1 MAGKL
6 DSMVRE
12 VDAFLMG
19 ESKVHETLTRIA
31 KHLEE
36 LGIEFALAGG
46 SCRRSPRASQTDGGR

>member
-1 MAGKL
+1 MEGKL

-46 SCRRSPRASQTDGGR
+46 S